1 MLYRYHYIHNILNK
15 VNDESTLKLNGYTLN
30 DLENISILDNTYVS
44 SNFINKLSI
53 GKDGNFGRYSKLI
66 TEEEINSLSILVE
79 SKIKKLMDSIV
90 ERKFDINPKKIE
102 KKLDTCNYCEYKN
115 VCYKSLKDYI
125 YLSSMKEGE
134 K

>member
-1 MLYRYHYIHNILNK
+1 MDNI
-15 VNDESTLKLNGYTLN
+15 
-30 DLENISILDNTYVS
+30 I
-44 SNFINKLSI
+44 
-53 GKDGNFGRYSKLI
+53 
-66 TEEEINSLSILVE
+66 
-79 SKIKKLMDSIV
+79 